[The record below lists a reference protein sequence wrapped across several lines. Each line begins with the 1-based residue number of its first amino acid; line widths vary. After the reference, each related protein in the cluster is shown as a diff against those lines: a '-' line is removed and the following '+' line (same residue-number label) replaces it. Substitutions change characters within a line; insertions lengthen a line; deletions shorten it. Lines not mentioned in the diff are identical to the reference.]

1 MAQSL
6 VIEEL
11 KKISKSAFWLEF
23 WWRFRFWC
31 QNLAYMKNGY
41 YTIDK
46 LCEKLKKSK
55 KLPLLGAAPLVLSSA
70 QLNEKFLSD
79 ALASLGTDASLRS
92 GQIHLIERH
101 YCLHMLKVL
110 RSAQQTDF
118 SGQIMSYA
126 SLHSLY
132 MTSSLRSGPTPCCAW
147 GRSIS
152 LKGTTVSICLKF

>member
-1 MAQSL
+1 MRGRKRAPESKNFSWKIFFL
-6 VIEEL
+6 KFSL
-11 KKISKSAFWLEF
+11 KKV
-23 WWRFRFWC
+23 
-31 QNLAYMKNGY
+31 
-41 YTIDK
+41 
-46 LCEKLKKSK
+46 
-55 KLPLLGAAPLVLSSA
+55 LGAAPLVLSSA

-118 SGQIMSYA
+118 FGQIMSYE

-132 MTSSLRSGPTPCCAW
+132 IKQNSHFAMQEINTNAQRVSGDY
-147 GRSIS
+147 
-152 LKGTTVSICLKF
+152 F